1 MSELENDSFF
11 KLDRKKM
18 IDQIENFS
26 RDCSNAWE
34 QANRLSL
41 PSYYIKPEKILML
54 GMGGSGIA
62 NDLMTGLM
70 YNSGLMINSIHGY
83 QIPGY
88 VDKDTLVVATSYS
101 GNTEEVLSGFIS
113 AYKKGAK
120 LIAITTG
127 GKLKTLAEKYKVPV
141 FIFTYPSTPR
151 MSLPF
156 TLMSLVSIFHKLGH
170 LNLDIDLDQILEQT
184 DRITQDFRHEI
195 PISQNLCKSLAQK
208 LTGKVPVIY
217 SSFDLKAIG
226 YRFKCQINEN
236 SKTFSYNEYFP
247 ELNHNSIQG
256 YRFPKFPVYF
266 ISLESVFDD
275 SQNIKRQDLT
285 ADLLQKFKLP
295 HERIRFSQISNPLV
309 EYLVYIQFA
318 NYLSYYLAILNSVDP
333 TDMPDITSFKTK
345 L

>member
-11 KLDRKKM
+11 KLDSKKM

-26 RDCSNAWE
+26 HDCNNAWL
-34 QANRLSL
+34 QASNLTL
-41 PSYYIKPEKILML
+41 PSYFIKPKKILML

-62 NDLMTGLM
+62 NDLIAGLM
-70 YNSGLMINSIHGY
+70 FDSDLMIDSIHGY
-83 QIPGY
+83 QIPSY
-88 VDKDTLVVATSYS
+88 VDKNTLVVATSYS
-101 GNTEEVLSGFIS
+101 GNTEEVLAGFIS
-113 AYKKGAK
+113 AYKRGAK

-127 GKLKTLAEKYKVPV
+127 GKLKNLAEKYRVPA
-141 FIFTYPSTPR
+141 FIFSYPSTPR

-156 TLMSLVSIFHKLGH
+156 TLMCLVSIFNKLGH
-170 LNLDIDLDQILEQT
+170 LDLEIDLDQILEQT
-184 DRITQDFRHEI
+184 DRITQNYRHEV

-208 LTGKVPVIY
+208 LFGKVPLIY
-217 SSFDLKAIG
+217 SSFNLRAIG

-256 YRFPKFPVYF
+256 YKFPKFPVYF
-266 ISLESVFDD
+266 IFLESVFDD
-275 SQNIKRQDLT
+275 SQNVKRQDLT
-285 ADLLQKFKLP
+285 AELLQKFRLP
-295 HERIRFSQISNPLV
+295 YERIRFSQISNLLT

-333 TDMPDITSFKTK
+333 TEMPDIVLFKTK